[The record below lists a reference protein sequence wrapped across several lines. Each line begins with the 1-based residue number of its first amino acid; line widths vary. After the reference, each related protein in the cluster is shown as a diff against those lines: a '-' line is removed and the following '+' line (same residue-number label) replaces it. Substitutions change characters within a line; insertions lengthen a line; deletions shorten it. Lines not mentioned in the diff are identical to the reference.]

1 MLSSLLRP
9 KRGRRRSSATPLLF
23 KGFQAFRNATPS
35 GEDTASEDEE
45 EEEYDEGDQYEGDQ
59 YEEEEETS
67 DDDGDD
73 EDGAQPILPIF
84 SAPVLGMNECT

>member
-35 GEDTASEDEE
+35 GEETGSEDED
-45 EEEYDEGDQYEGDQ
+45 EYEDGEQ
-59 YEEEEETS
+59 YEEDDIEEE
-67 DDDGDD
+67 D
-73 EDGAQPILPIF
+73 EDELVQPILPIF
-84 SAPVLGMNECT
+84 SAPVLGMSAL